1 MCFLPGST
9 FGRATL
15 PGAGPSQA
23 VFAFHPSAPDSYPP
37 QRHSY
42 FDWVLR
48 VEPLVSTRP
57 LIGRAVYN
65 LFSESRA
72 GRPDVHV
79 SSESPTSGC

>member
-1 MCFLPGST
+1 MFFTREHLAVGLRFLVLALVKKFLHFTQGAPG
-9 FGRATL
+9 
-15 PGAGPSQA
+15 
-23 VFAFHPSAPDSYPP
+23 SYPP